1 MDDPVT
7 PPHVESTPVT
17 RALKALGIPHRF
29 FRHERPVHSLE
40 QAASE
45 RGQRPEQVVRSIL
58 FRLAED
64 SYVMVLIAGPGQIS
78 WPALRK
84 HLGQSRLT
92 MASEQEV
99 LAAAAQIAAKPPE
112 ALRIARDLM
121 RGPRE
126 PLVARIEEETAL
138 FRQRLK
144 SDEARAAL
152 VAFMERKR

>member
-1 MDDPVT
+1 PQVLG
-7 PPHVESTPVT
+7 
-17 RALKALGIPHRF
+17 RQGAFALLALG
-29 FRHERPVHSLE
+29 EGLSAE
-40 QAASE
+40 QAKAA
-45 RGQRPEQVVRSIL
+45 GLIHQVVG
-58 FRLAED
+58 ED
-64 SYVMVLIAGPGQIS
+64 VL
-78 WPALRK
+78 
-84 HLGQSRLT
+84 
-92 MASEQEV
+92 EQEV